1 MWLLVH
7 IVHNRHELTPWAC
20 PGVWAARGAGAA
32 QWAEVGPVARMYV
45 TVSGM
50 PGGSGE
56 RGRGGGEGEDGI
68 PMRAVYNASQDGG
81 YLIAGCRADDAASSG
96 CGECVACVR
105 G

>member
-1 MWLLVH
+1 MQSSFGLGASCGLG
-7 IVHNRHELTPWAC
+7 PWPRA
-20 PGVWAARGAGAA
+20 WAARGAGAA